1 MLKRLI
7 PLLGL
12 TGISLTML
20 PGQAQLNSASSKF
33 SGTAP
38 NICQVGTAIQP
49 TTAMTMASGGTGMTG
64 ETNSFSFV
72 SNTPV
77 DLQLKSVS
85 VDEAPT
91 GTNATYQ
98 ASLLEGNGKASVL
111 DATNSKASGLK
122 RYNQPLVASDTFTMR
137 LAIAAPQGAVLTA
150 GNYISTVTVDCLS
163 PI

>member
-20 PGQAQLNSASSKF
+20 PVQAQLTSASSKF

-49 TTAMTMASGGTGMTG
+49 TTAMTMASGGSGMNG

-77 DLQLKSVS
+77 DLQLKNINI
-85 VDEAPT
+85 DAAPA
-91 GTNATYQ
+91 GNNATYQ
-98 ASLLEGNGKASVL
+98 ATLIDGNGNNSVL
-111 DATNSKASGLK
+111 EATNTKASGLK

-137 LAIAAPQGAVLTA
+137 LAIAAPQGGILTA
-150 GNYISTVTVDCLS
+150 GNYVSTVTVDCLS

>member
-12 TGISLTML
+12 SGISLTIL
-20 PGQAQLNSASSKF
+20 PAQAQLNSASSQF

-38 NICQVGTAIQP
+38 SICQVGTPIQT
-49 TTAMTMASGGTGMTG
+49 TTAMTMTAAGNGMTG
-64 ETNSFSFV
+64 ETAPFSFV

-77 DLQLKSVS
+77 DLQLRSVTIN
-85 VDEAPT
+85 DAPV

-98 ASLLEGNGKASVL
+98 AKLVEGAGNAEVLEANN
-111 DATNSKASGLK
+111 TNSSALK
-122 RYNQPLVASDTFTMR
+122 RYTQPLVATDNFSMR
-137 LAIAAPQGAVLTA
+137 LAIAAPSGAVLTA
-150 GNYISTVTVDCLS
+150 GNYVSTVTVDCLS